1 LKPDFDEQIRAR
13 EIASMDSEINDEKGD
28 NSNQGSRD
36 TTVETPQSK
45 LRDLPPDKDPM
56 GAGGKPPSGE

>member
-1 LKPDFDEQIRAR
+1 MKPDFDENSRVR
-13 EIASMDSEINDEKGD
+13 EIASMDSDTKNETGD
-28 NSNQGSRD
+28 SSNQGPRD

-56 GAGGKPPSGE
+56 GAGGKPLQR